1 MRTLLYGAA
10 TLALLAQ
17 SCGEGV
23 RSALAGCA
31 SVLFEATPFLLAGI
45 VASHLLRRRSR
56 AVEYLGCGCGEGPS
70 ARSLPATAATWYV
83 FGAPVAIARFL
94 AAILAARLLQRRVA
108 NASCAGG
115 ERLHPL
121 GALAALLPAAAL
133 AACAMQVLVSVDA
146 SHFAPIGNALLGAA
160 LGFAAAPCGLGAVAV
175 AGALRVRDPIAATAF
190 LCIAGIVDARAL
202 FARSHRDAGNDAF
215 AYALLAIGL
224 GAVAARHGDAL
235 VHPALTVPL
244 AVCAG
249 AALCYAVVHRRE
261 RSAPARF
268 APAIMLAGALLGAA
282 PPQYRATETTLTDLF
297 AGERLTFTGALARSG
312 NASTVVRYAIT
323 CCRADAAPV
332 AVRLDRA
339 PPFPT
344 GTWLRVDG
352 SVENVN
358 GELRLITTRIERIA
372 PPIDPF
378 IYR

>member
-1 MRTLLYGAA
+1 VRTFLYGAA

-17 SCGEGV
+17 SCGQDM
-23 RSALAGCA
+23 RSGLASCA
-31 SVLFEATPFLLAGI
+31 GALFEATPFLLAGI
-45 VASHLLRRRSR
+45 VASHLLRRHHRV
-56 AVEYLGCGCGEGPS
+56 VEYLGCGCGGGPS
-70 ARSLPATAATWYV
+70 ARSIPAAAAAWYV
-83 FGAPVAIARFL
+83 FGAPVAIARFF
-94 AAILAARLLQRRVA
+94 AAVLAARTLQHRA
-108 NASCAGG
+108 AHGSCAGAG
-115 ERLHPL
+115 RLDPL

-133 AACAMQVLVSVDA
+133 AAGAMQLLVAVDT
-146 SHFAPIGNALLGAA
+146 SHFAPIGNAMLGAV

-175 AGALRVRDPIAATAF
+175 AGALRVRDPLAAAAF
-190 LCIAGIVDARAL
+190 LCVAGIVDARAL
-202 FARSHRDAGNDAF
+202 FAWSHRDAGHDAF

-224 GAVAARHGDAL
+224 GVVAARRGDAL

-249 AALCYAVVHRRE
+249 MALCLAVVHRRQ

-297 AGERLTFTGALARSG
+297 AGERLTFTGALARDR
-312 NASTVVRYAIT
+312 NASAVVRYAIT

-332 AVRLDRA
+332 AVRLDRT
-339 PPFPT
+339 PPFAA

-352 SVENVN
+352 SVENVG
-358 GELRLITTRIERIA
+358 GELRLVTTRIKRVA
-372 PPIDPF
+372 PPTDPF